1 VSARP
6 KVLLTRAWP
15 KTVEV
20 YLAARCDL
28 TINSSDRPL
37 PPADLVAALGDYD
50 AICPTITDRIGSD
63 ILGAGLRT
71 RALCNFGAGV
81 DHIDLEACR
90 ELGIVVTNTPGVLTD
105 DTADLTLLLAL
116 MAMRRAG
123 EGERLVR
130 AGEWPGWAPTHML
143 GRRLS
148 GKTIGL
154 IGFGRIGQAV
164 ARRAHHG
171 FGMDVIYHARSRAA
185 AEIEAASGARRL
197 SFEEVL
203 KAADVLSI
211 HCPGGPETENLIDR
225 VALAR
230 MKRGAI
236 LINTARGGIVDEP
249 ALCGALWR
257 GSIAAAGLDVYRGE
271 PAILP
276 DLLALENVVL
286 LPHLGSATME
296 TRTAMG
302 MRAAENLLAVLDGR
316 DPPDWLV

>member
-15 KTVEV
+15 KAVEV
-20 YLAARCDL
+20 YLAGRCDL
-28 TINSSDRPL
+28 ALNSSDRPL
-37 PPADLVAALGDYD
+37 PPADLAAALGDYD
-50 AICPTITDRIGSD
+50 AVCPTITDRIGSD
-63 ILGAGLRT
+63 ILRAGLRT

-130 AGEWPGWAPTHML
+130 AGDWPGWAPTHML

-203 KAADVLSI
+203 EAADVLSI
-211 HCPGGPETENLIDR
+211 HCPGGSETENLIDR
-225 VALAR
+225 AALAR

-236 LINTARGGIVDEP
+236 LINTARGGIVDEA
-249 ALCGALWR
+249 ALCEALRR
-257 GSIAAAGLDVYRGE
+257 GTIAAAGLDVYRGE

-296 TRTAMG
+296 SRTAMG

-316 DPPDWLV
+316 DPPDRLV